1 LDWNEPAITFYRKL
15 GGRML
20 DDWRIFRVTGN
31 ALDELSRQSTAAGS
45 TSLEVVQA
53 EPHLSVEGDLV
64 LLSITDNSDKPFDS
78 L

>member
-45 TSLEVVQA
+45 TSY
-53 EPHLSVEGDLV
+53 
-64 LLSITDNSDKPFDS
+64 
-78 L
+78 